1 MSTNI
6 NLLVRTDE
14 ESLKL
19 KKRIKILNFAA
30 ITSLVCICLATLGIF
45 ILIQA
50 ANLPGIKKE
59 QEDILRKTSQYKS
72 RQAKLFVLN
81 NRVENIDRI
90 LKIRKNLS
98 TTTSSLLTKVPGNL
112 LVEGFE
118 VDDKSVMITGQSK
131 SLFVIGEFISNLTDM
146 VRKKEVIKSLTL
158 NSLTL
163 DEGQSIYQ
171 FSLKSEL

>member
-1 MSTNI
+1 MTTNI

-19 KKRIKILNFAA
+19 KKRIKILNIAA
-30 ITSLVCICLATLGIF
+30 VASLVCICLTAFGIF
-45 ILIQA
+45 MLIQG
-50 ANLPGIKKE
+50 ANLSGIKKE
-59 QEDILRKTSQYKS
+59 QEDILRKTSQFKS

-98 TTTSSLLTKVPGNL
+98 ITTSSLLTKAPGNL
-112 LVEGFE
+112 SIDGFE
-118 VDDKSVMITGQSK
+118 VDDRSVMIIGQSK